1 MAMDTDLASKLLAAA
16 RAGDVAQV
24 RALVPCAG
32 NPEED
37 GPLDALGGVTPLM
50 AAAAGGHEAVVE
62 VLLACGADA
71 ARCDARGRRAAA
83 HARAAGH
90 AHLAQRWTCVDKDQ
104 TIGEGVPESTAGPAV
119 HYALPNALQSPLDRA
134 RQARAARGEAE
145 RERSADFG
153 FSHCLA

>member
-1 MAMDTDLASKLLAAA
+1 MDTDLASKLMAAA
-16 RAGDVAQV
+16 RAGDVERV

-37 GPLDALGGVTPLM
+37 GPSDAAGGITPLM

-71 ARCDARGRRAAA
+71 SKRDARGRSAAA

-90 AHLAQRWTCVDKDQ
+90 THLAERLGTIVDKDQ
-104 TIGEGVPESTAGPAV
+104 TMW
-119 HYALPNALQSPLDRA
+119 
-134 RQARAARGEAE
+134 
-145 RERSADFG
+145 
-153 FSHCLA
+153 